1 MTLKILP
8 MMECN
13 LFDVYV
19 LADVDADVAID
30 VDDYTDADIVVLC
43 SC

>member
-1 MTLKILP
+1 MTLKVLP
-8 MMECN
+8 MMGCN
-13 LFDVYV
+13 VFAVYV

-43 SC
+43 YC